1 MIVSVLLSKIKALCG
16 TLVLLL
22 ATTVTYDTVPDSTS
36 NEADWVEFVAMSVLN
51 VQDEYIEY
59 ALPDG
64 RRIDIYDKANNVS
77 YEVDWCKKWPEGI
90 GQSLGYSIATKS
102 QAGLVLLYKT
112 GDDEY
117 YNTAL
122 GVINDLRRRG
132 YEYHFI
138 VVNVGNG
145 KIWRF

>member
-1 MIVSVLLSKIKALCG
+1 MLLSKIKALCG
-16 TLVLLL
+16 ALVLLL
-22 ATTVTYDTVPDSTS
+22 APSVTYDTVPNSTS
-36 NEADWVEFVAMSVLN
+36 NEADWVEFVAMSVLD
-51 VQDEYIEY
+51 VQDEYIAY

-64 RRIDIYDKANNVS
+64 RRIDIYDKTNNIS

-102 QAGLVLLYKT
+102 QAGLILLYKT

-138 VVNVGNG
+138 VVNVDNG
-145 KIWRF
+145 KIWIF

>member
-1 MIVSVLLSKIKALCG
+1 MLLSKIKALCG
-16 TLVLLL
+16 TLALLL
-22 ATTVTYDTVPDSTS
+22 VTSVAYDTAPDSTS
-36 NEADWVEFVAMSVLN
+36 NEAEWVGHIAKSVLD

-64 RRIDIYDKANNVS
+64 RRVDIYDKNNNVS

-102 QAGLVLLYKT
+102 QAGLILLYKT

-138 VVNVGNG
+138 VVNVDNG

>member
-16 TLVLLL
+16 ALVLLL
-22 ATTVTYDTVPDSTS
+22 ATTVTYDTVPDS
-36 NEADWVEFVAMSVLN
+36 MSVLD

-102 QAGLVLLYKT
+102 QAGLILLYKT

>member
-1 MIVSVLLSKIKALCG
+1 MTVFVLPSNIRKLCGAAILLIVSS
-16 TLVLLL
+16 
-22 ATTVTYDTVPDSTS
+22 TTYSEAPDSGS
-36 NEADWVEFVAMSVLN
+36 NEAAWAEFVAKSVLN
-51 VQDEYIEY
+51 VEDEGIEY

-64 RRIDIYDKANNVS
+64 RRVDIYDKKNNIA
-77 YEVDWCKKWPEGI
+77 YEVDWCKKWPEGV
-90 GQSLGYSIATKS
+90 GQSLGYSIATNS
-102 QAGLVLLYKT
+102 EAGLVLLFRS
-112 GDDEY
+112 GEDEY

-132 YEYHFI
+132 INYHFI